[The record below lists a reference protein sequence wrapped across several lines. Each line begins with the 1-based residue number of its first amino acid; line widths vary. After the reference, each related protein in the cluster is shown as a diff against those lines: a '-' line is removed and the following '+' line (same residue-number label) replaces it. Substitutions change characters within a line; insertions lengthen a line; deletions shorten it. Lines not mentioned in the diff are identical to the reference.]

1 MIKKGIFGG
10 TFDPIHN
17 GHLHV
22 AYEAL
27 YDLGIDKIIFVPS
40 GNPPH
45 KTEKSVTDSEIRY
58 ELVKKAIEDEK
69 KFEVSSYEID
79 KGGLSYTYE
88 TLEHFNKIEPDTK
101 WYFITGTDC
110 LMELNSWKNIDRILS
125 SCIFV
130 VFNRSGYN
138 RVEIIEQKK
147 QIERKYNK
155 KIIYLDIPVLNIS
168 STNIRNKIREEK
180 NISYLIPKKVE
191 SLLEKM
197 NLYKY

>member
-1 MIKKGIFGG
+1 MNRKGIFGG

-27 YDLGIDKIIFVPS
+27 YDLGLDKIIFVPS
-40 GNPPH
+40 GSPPH
-45 KTEKSVTDSEIRY
+45 KTEKLVTDSEIRY

-69 KFEVSSYEID
+69 RFDVSSYEIH
-79 KGGLSYTYE
+79 KSGLSYTYE
-88 TLEHFNKIEPDTK
+88 TLEHFNKIEPDTE

-110 LMELNSWKNIDRILS
+110 LMELNSWKNIHRILN
-125 SCIFV
+125 SCRFV

-138 RVEIIEQKK
+138 RAEIMEQKK
-147 QIERKYNK
+147 QLEKKYNAE
-155 KIIYLDIPVLNIS
+155 IVYLDIPVLDIS

-191 SLLEKM
+191 RLLEKM

>member
-1 MIKKGIFGG
+1 MNRKGIFGG

-27 YDLGIDKIIFVPS
+27 YDLGLDKIIFVPS

-45 KTEKSVTDSEIRY
+45 KTEKLVTDSEIRY

-69 KFEVSSYEID
+69 RFDVSSYEIH
-79 KGGLSYTYE
+79 KSGLSYTYE
-88 TLEHFNKIEPDTK
+88 TLEHFNKIEPDTE

-110 LMELNSWKNIDRILS
+110 LMELNSWKNINRILN
-125 SCIFV
+125 SCRFV

-138 RVEIIEQKK
+138 RSEIMEQKK
-147 QIERKYNK
+147 QLEKKYNAE
-155 KIIYLDIPVLNIS
+155 IVYLDIPILDIS

-191 SLLEKM
+191 RLLEKM